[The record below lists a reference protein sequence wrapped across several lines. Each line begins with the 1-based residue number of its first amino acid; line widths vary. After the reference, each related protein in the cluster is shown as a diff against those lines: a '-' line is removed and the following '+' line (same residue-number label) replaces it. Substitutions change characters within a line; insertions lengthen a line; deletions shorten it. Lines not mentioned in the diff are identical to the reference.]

1 MGRGD
6 GVIERSRTSAPRR
19 GAVLVTLCLGVLIAQ
34 IDTSVVNLAV
44 RPVGDALGVGVAAL
58 QWVVDGYNLA
68 YALLLLTGGLLGDL
82 YGRRRIFVAGV
93 AVFSFGCL
101 GCGLAP
107 NVAVLILGRAVTGLG
122 AALLL
127 PSSLAILRVIWTD
140 PAERG
145 RALGIWA
152 GCNGLA
158 FALGPTLGGLLIEG
172 FGWRS
177 VFLIVLPVGALA
189 CVLAWRSVPESADPK
204 GRSVDLAGQVL
215 GALALGGLALAA
227 IEGREAPHLLVVVLP
242 LAVVA
247 TALFLWVER
256 RQGEAALV
264 PLDLFRQRAF
274 VGAVVAT
281 AAMTFGMYG
290 LLFLVPLSWQGGA
303 NGTAPLTPVDAG
315 LGLLPMALAF
325 VLVSSRSGALVQRVG
340 ARATTAGGTALIGA
354 GLLVMAL
361 TEAGRPMSLAQ
372 VGLLLAGIGMGVNT
386 APLLGVAVAAVPS
399 ARSGTASALINVAR
413 MVGATLGV
421 AVLGALYALKGSGVA
436 GLTTAMLAGG
446 SVQLTGAA
454 VAWVMI
460 HREAAG

>member
-1 MGRGD
+1 M
-6 GVIERSRTSAPRR
+6 IERSRTSAPRR